1 MDTNKRQAAER
12 IRPILEAMER
22 SIDSARRRRVNT
34 GPLSQQPP
42 VQTPAQMNNPVQRI
56 GADHNDRDELI
67 GPAPQKLTQPGHQ
80 RPEPPVFP
88 QRDSNK
94 LKARPKRPAGFAA
107 SGQPPF
113 YGAKAG

>member
-1 MDTNKRQAAER
+1 MDTTKRQAAER

-22 SIDSARRRRVNT
+22 SIDSARRRRVNA
-34 GPLSQQPP
+34 GSPQQATP
-42 VQTPAQMNNPVQRI
+42 TPAQPNPMRRMDAEVNRS
-56 GADHNDRDELI
+56 DEI
-67 GPAPQKLTQPGHQ
+67 IAPAPKPIGLPQHQ

-94 LKARPKRPAGFAA
+94 LKARPKRPAGFAT
-107 SGQPPF
+107 SNQPPF

>member
-1 MDTNKRQAAER
+1 MDTTKRQAAER

-34 GPLSQQPP
+34 GASQPQSPALPTAPTSPLR
-42 VQTPAQMNNPVQRI
+42 RI
-56 GADHNDRDELI
+56 ETESVLRDELI
-67 GPAPQKLTQPGHQ
+67 APPPQKLNMTGHQ

-88 QRDSNK
+88 QRDSSK
-94 LKARPKRPAGFAA
+94 LKARPKRPAGFAT

-113 YGAKAG
+113 YGAKVG

>member
-1 MDTNKRQAAER
+1 MDTTKRQAAER

-34 GPLSQQPP
+34 GPLQQQPP
-42 VQTPAQMNNPVQRI
+42 GQAPAQANSARRLDSEPS
-56 GADHNDRDELI
+56 AKDELI
-67 GPAPQKLTQPGHQ
+67 APAPQKLSVPGHQ

-88 QRDSNK
+88 QRDSTK
-94 LKARPKRPAGFAA
+94 LKARPKRPAGFAT
-107 SGQPPF
+107 SSQPPL